1 MQVGNLR
8 QAIVVFWLAQ
18 ALSKAAFNRVLRWI
32 KEIDMEH
39 KQTTFANLKT
49 GATFRFPGGR
59 RFFIKIASGY
69 KNIGGGAL
77 HSCAGDQAVDVA

>member
-1 MQVGNLR
+1 
-8 QAIVVFWLAQ
+8 
-18 ALSKAAFNRVLRWI
+18 
-32 KEIDMEH
+32 MEH